1 MSIGVNRV
9 RSVSTPV
16 TQMELRELNKYRDK
30 KICKEDLE
38 IFIDKYKKESKILN
52 LLRGLP
58 PEIKI
63 LETISGSSKSFLTK
77 RAPLSNEDKEILSNM
92 IAMNKEYRSNQNG
105 KTLRLRDVIIDR
117 MIVFLGLE
125 NEFELRYLSFDDYL

>member
-1 MSIGVNRV
+1 
-9 RSVSTPV
+9 
-16 TQMELRELNKYRDK
+16 MELRELNKYRDK

-77 RAPLSNEDKEILSNM
+77 RTPLSSEDKEILSNM
-92 IAMNKEYRSNQNG
+92 IAMNKEYRNNQNG
-105 KTLRLRDVIIDR
+105 KALRLRDVIIDR
-117 MIVFLGLE
+117 MIIFFGLE
-125 NEFELRYLSFDDYL
+125 NEFEPRYLSFDDYL